1 MTHMNFRR
9 ALFDQVSNSDG
20 TVSLDESSGYL
31 WHENTTYAVVLTPID
46 LDRHEWGVTSS
57 GGEDMGFVAP
67 WSIADDSRR
76 WVSGAWSGSF
86 DPLRIAIR
94 GFAGDRQG
102 PKLSIS
108 DAEAVEGDLMTFTV
122 TLSEVVA
129 EQVSVK
135 WSANALTSPGPE
147 DERATHL
154 EFGPP
159 RSGML
164 TFPPGT
170 TTQTIMLPTTEDLIA
185 ENDEIFGVSITEP
198 VNALLFKLIGF
209 GTIRNDDWT
218 LSALAVNDGSTDLTL
233 TPPFGPG
240 THAYDASV
248 ANTVAEVTVM
258 PTQNDSGATIE
269 YLDASDMMLADA
281 GTAAGHQVTLAV
293 GDNVIKVKVTP
304 ADGTITQTYTV
315 TVNRAAVL
323 PPFMPTSCTLN
334 PGDVW
339 CGTVTVGKVAES
351 NGKTI
356 GHGFH
361 ETWHGAGVGYMHD
374 GGIVSGANSYRID
387 EAMVGVGATD
397 QFDGFL
403 FFSLNRAFTTA
414 DRARLVLHVGS
425 ARFPLSEA
433 HFESSTHTYH
443 WRNTGLDWSSE
454 SSVTLRLQAGPA
466 APTAVTA
473 TAPPRT
479 GGLLEVEWTAPALAG
494 SITGYEVKYWK
505 AADPENENRR
515 FRTARTESTEPSLL
529 LYPFLDA
536 STEYELR
543 VRASS
548 ALGWGAWSETA
559 TARTGAKQSSKPI
572 VSLSV
577 IDANGADIN
586 QITAGETF
594 RYRVK
599 VRELLNHHQSSG
611 KDFTGWGT
619 LGVRGPISIEY
630 FNSAGRYGCHG
641 AMAFLK
647 DYTWESSTTGYWDFD
662 SVEIPASAD
671 STGPMRLQMGFACTS
686 SHSETSEVARV
697 TRTSK
702 SFALDDSRQTACLS
716 VADSDGMVMHPCGAP
731 ASAAEPLTAA
741 FEGLPEAHDG
751 ETAFTFRIAFSEAV
765 SVTPEAMRT
774 HVLEVAGGAVIGAA
788 RVDGASGV
796 WAITVTPASREELS
810 IALAPAADCAAD
822 GAVCT
827 ADGRALSSGA
837 AAIVIG
843 PGPETQT
850 QPDLTAAFGGVP
862 AAHDGERAFSFRVA
876 FSEGIDVSYKT
887 VRDASFTVTGG
898 EVTQASRVDRRR
910 DLWKITIEPDSNE
923 AVTVRLPETTDC
935 DASGAIC
942 TGDGRP
948 LAHALSATVAG
959 PADESGRNTAAA
971 GAPTISGTPQVG
983 EALTASTSGIS
994 DADGLDTARFAYQW
1008 IRTDTDIQGAT
1019 GATYTPVAADEGER
1033 LTVRVSFTDDAGN
1046 AERLT
1051 SAATDA
1057 VAARPEPLT
1066 ASFEGLPAEHAGQGS
1081 FSFRVAF
1088 SEGINISYKTVR
1100 DASFRVTGGDV
1111 TQASRVDGR
1120 RDLWKITVEPASDTA
1135 VTVRLPETSDCGAS
1149 GAICTGDGRG
1159 LSHALSATVA
1169 GPVGVTVA
1177 DARVEEGANAVLA
1190 FAVTLSRA
1198 ASAALTVD
1206 YATADGSAHAG
1217 DDYTAASG
1225 TLTFRVGES
1234 TKTIEV
1240 AVLDDAHDEG
1250 EETLTLR
1257 LSNASGGRLADG
1269 EATGTIKNHD
1279 PMPRALVARFGR
1291 TAAVHVVEHVE
1302 ERLAAPREPGFRG
1315 RFAGRELR
1323 RGMER
1328 DIALNVLR
1336 QLGGTAGA
1344 GPMGAG
1350 AGGPLSGA
1358 PAAAR
1363 GMPGPAGGGGHLAA
1377 SGSMGG
1383 AALMGGASGSM
1394 GMAAGP
1400 MGGAAGPDGRF
1411 DGGGLLR
1418 MGLGGGDV
1426 LTGSDF
1432 ALGRE
1437 TGHGGILS
1445 FWSRGAQS
1453 RFAGREGAL
1462 SLGGDVRTTMFG
1474 ADYAT
1479 GPVVTGLSLSHSR
1492 GLGEYAGVAGGQ
1504 VASSVTGL
1512 YPWLGYKRRPTASR
1526 SGAWLG
1532 TAPAGCC

>member
-1 MTHMNFRR
+1 MTAPRLREHNRRLPSPPDTLPPRRGGRPSSQTVSAAGRPAGFARPVGGRRGLVRSAR
-9 ALFDQVSNSDG
+9 ALAAAALLALSGALALPATAEAQTEITLVSNIDQTAGTPTSTGMVSQNFTTGSDTFRYTITGIDVVSATSGRFGMRVCATDASGDPDLDICLTPRSPDSYSAG
-20 TVSLDESSGYL
+20 TVSFVENSGFL
-31 WHENTTYAVVLTPID
+31 WHENTTYAVVVERYD
-46 LDRHEWGVTSS
+46 GASHEWGVTSS

-67 WSIADDSRR
+67 WSIADDSRH
-76 WVSGAWSGSF
+76 WVSDAWSGSF

-108 DAEAVEGDLMTFTV
+108 DAEAVEGDPMTFTV
-122 TLSEVVA
+122 TLSEVVT
-129 EQVSVK
+129 EPVSVE
-135 WSANALTSPGPE
+135 WGAHALDSPGPP
-147 DERATHL
+147 DERAIHL

-170 TTQTIMLPTTEDLIA
+170 TTQTFMLPTTEDSIA
-185 ENDEIFGVSITEP
+185 ENDEIFGVLITEP

-233 TPPFGPG
+233 TPPFAPG

-248 ANTVAEVTVM
+248 ANTVAEVTVTPT

-281 GTAAGHQVTLAV
+281 GTAADHQVTLAV

-339 CGTVTVGKVAES
+339 CGTVTVGKVAEAS
-351 NGKTI
+351 GKTI

-403 FFSLNRAFTTA
+403 FFSLNRVFTTA

-425 ARFPLSEA
+425 AMFPLSEA

-515 FRTARTESTEPSLL
+515 FRTARTESTETSLRI
-529 LYPFLDA
+529 YPFLDA

-543 VRASS
+543 VRAMN
-548 ALGWGAWSETA
+548 AIGTGAWSEVA

-577 IDANGADIN
+577 IDANGADIG
-586 QITAGETF
+586 QITAGGTF

-611 KDFTGWGT
+611 TDFTGWGT

-630 FNSAGRYGCHG
+630 SNSAGRYGCHG

-647 DYTWESSTTGYWDFD
+647 DYTWETSTTGYWDFD

-741 FEGLPEAHDG
+741 FKGLPEAHDG

-774 HVLEVAGGAVIGAA
+774 HVLEVAGGAVTGAA
-788 RVDGASGV
+788 RVDWESGV
-796 WAITVTPASREELS
+796 WAITVTPATREELS

-843 PGPETQT
+843 PGPETK
-850 QPDLTAAFGGVP
+850 QPALTAAFEGLP
-862 AAHDGERAFSFRVA
+862 ASHDGERAFRVRVA
-876 FSEGIDVSYKT
+876 FSEDIGIGYQSL
-887 VRDASFTVTGG
+887 RDDGFTVTGG
-898 EVTQASRVDRRR
+898 GVTGARRVDGRH
-910 DLWKITIEPDSNE
+910 DLWEIT
-923 AVTVRLPETTDC
+923 VKPETDGDVTIALPGGREC
-935 DASGAIC
+935 AVSGAIC
-942 TGDGRP
+942 TRGENRRR
-948 LAHALSATVAG
+948 LSNSPSARVAG
-959 PADESGRNTAAA
+959 PAGEPESNTAATGTPA
-971 GAPTISGTPQVG
+971 ISGTPQVG

-994 DADGLDTARFAYQW
+994 DADGLDDARFAYQW
-1008 IRTDTDIQGAT
+1008 IRTDTDIGGAT
-1019 GATYTPVAADEGER
+1019 GSTYTAVDADEGTR
-1033 LTVRVSFTDDAGN
+1033 LQVRADFTDDAGH

-1081 FSFRVAF
+1081 FSFRVA
-1088 SEGINISYKTVR
+1088 VQR
-1100 DASFRVTGGDV
+1100 GD
-1111 TQASRVDGR
+1111 QYQLHDGAR
-1120 RDLWKITVEPASDTA
+1120 RIVH
-1135 VTVRLPETSDCGAS
+1135 
-1149 GAICTGDGRG
+1149 GDGR
-1159 LSHALSATVA
+1159 
-1169 GPVGVTVA
+1169 
-1177 DARVEEGANAVLA
+1177 
-1190 FAVTLSRA
+1190 
-1198 ASAALTVD
+1198 
-1206 YATADGSAHAG
+1206 
-1217 DDYTAASG
+1217 
-1225 TLTFRVGES
+1225 
-1234 TKTIEV
+1234 
-1240 AVLDDAHDEG
+1240 
-1250 EETLTLR
+1250 
-1257 LSNASGGRLADG
+1257 
-1269 EATGTIKNHD
+1269 
-1279 PMPRALVARFGR
+1279 
-1291 TAAVHVVEHVE
+1291 
-1302 ERLAAPREPGFRG
+1302 
-1315 RFAGRELR
+1315 
-1323 RGMER
+1323 
-1328 DIALNVLR
+1328 
-1336 QLGGTAGA
+1336 
-1344 GPMGAG
+1344 
-1350 AGGPLSGA
+1350 
-1358 PAAAR
+1358 
-1363 GMPGPAGGGGHLAA
+1363 
-1377 SGSMGG
+1377 
-1383 AALMGGASGSM
+1383 
-1394 GMAAGP
+1394 
-1400 MGGAAGPDGRF
+1400 
-1411 DGGGLLR
+1411 
-1418 MGLGGGDV
+1418 
-1426 LTGSDF
+1426 
-1432 ALGRE
+1432 
-1437 TGHGGILS
+1437 
-1445 FWSRGAQS
+1445 
-1453 RFAGREGAL
+1453 
-1462 SLGGDVRTTMFG
+1462 
-1474 ADYAT
+1474 
-1479 GPVVTGLSLSHSR
+1479 
-1492 GLGEYAGVAGGQ
+1492 
-1504 VASSVTGL
+1504 
-1512 YPWLGYKRRPTASR
+1512 
-1526 SGAWLG
+1526 
-1532 TAPAGCC
+1532 